1 MPVYVAQASMTM
13 GETAQVGLINID
25 GRGKICRS
33 YEQIHWDEDKGVR
46 NTWEDDTVFQRK
58 ARSRKN
64 RFG

>member
-1 MPVYVAQASMTM
+1 MV
-13 GETAQVGLINID
+13 EE
-25 GRGKICRS
+25 RS
-33 YEQIHWDEDKGVR
+33 AGVMNKFTGDEDKGVR